1 LEASC
6 PGKPAEDREKKRI
19 KEVGVKNLKDFLDA
33 IFQTW

>member
-19 KEVGVKNLKDFLDA
+19 KEVRGKKKDFLDA
-33 IFQTW
+33 IFQTR